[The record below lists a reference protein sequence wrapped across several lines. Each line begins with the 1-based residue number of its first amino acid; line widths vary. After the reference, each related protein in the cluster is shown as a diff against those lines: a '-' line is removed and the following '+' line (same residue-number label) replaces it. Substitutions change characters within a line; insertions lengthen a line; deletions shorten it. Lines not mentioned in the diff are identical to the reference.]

1 MHENPYRMYCPFLD
15 EIVDLKVLSPEEE
28 VALSNKIF
36 QRLKRKKNLSASEF
50 RKDICSHVVE
60 EWPVLLQRI
69 IDVVFSTGQSLPE
82 KELVDRYVMDLY
94 YAILAVYNTLDLD
107 MMLSKLNTFRM
118 KEDWS
123 DYLKKVMLGLDD
135 EDMDASLTTTA
146 MKKPKTP
153 KMPKNTKDL
162 QKLEETL
169 NKQVIGQQEA
179 VKATVDAIKLMVT
192 GLADFSTLFFVG
204 PTGNGKTRLAKVLSD
219 VYYKDRFF
227 KVNCGEYSSAHEYAK
242 LIGSPP
248 GYIGHTEKSVLTEKA
263 ELSNSW
269 IFLFDEIEKAHPKF
283 YDFLLNLMDEGKI
296 TDSNGKVLD
305 FSKSIFIFTSNK
317 GMAEGKIGSSRMGF
331 SKEKITYDESK
342 DGIRESIKKSFSPEF
357 LNRIDKIILFNQLN
371 KEELVKVAKLE
382 LNGVPVKKTKE
393 LLTYLIENGYSEEYG
408 GRHLAKYIKNNI
420 AILVANAVLDEV
432 VPKSGNYYTCKI
444 KDNKPYL
451 IEMEK

>member
-1 MHENPYRMYCPFLD
+1 MNENPYRMYCPFLD

-36 QRLKRKKNLSASEF
+36 QRLKRQKNISASQF

-60 EWPVLLQRI
+60 KWPKLFQRI

-82 KELVDRYVMDLY
+82 KDLIDRYVMDLY
-94 YAILAVYNTLDLD
+94 YAILAVYNTLDLE
-107 MMLSKLNTFRM
+107 MMLSKLNSSKM

-123 DYLKKVMLGLDD
+123 DYLRKVMLGLEEED
-135 EDMDASLTTTA
+135 EGNPSPAT
-146 MKKPKTP
+146 MKKSKTP
-153 KMPKNTKDL
+153 KMPRTVKDL
-162 QKLEETL
+162 QKLEDSL
-169 NKQVIGQQEA
+169 NKLVIGQGEA

-219 VYYKDRFF
+219 IYYKDRFF

-263 ELSNSW
+263 EISNSW

-283 YDFLLNLMDEGKI
+283 YDFLLNLLDEGKL

-317 GMAEGKIGSSRMGF
+317 GMAEGKIGSS
-331 SKEKITYDESK
+331 
-342 DGIRESIKKSFSPEF
+342 
-357 LNRIDKIILFNQLN
+357 
-371 KEELVKVAKLE
+371 
-382 LNGVPVKKTKE
+382 
-393 LLTYLIENGYSEEYG
+393 
-408 GRHLAKYIKNNI
+408 
-420 AILVANAVLDEV
+420 
-432 VPKSGNYYTCKI
+432 
-444 KDNKPYL
+444 
-451 IEMEK
+451 